1 MINLKF
7 NNKVSNSIFSFIPAL
22 LIIFSLILMWEFCV
36 YIFDIEKWLLPS
48 PSAIFLDFI
57 KNPIVFLNHTYVT
70 LIEILIGFILAII
83 VALLLASVIV
93 MFKVVE
99 RSLYPFLIASQ
110 TIPIIVIAPLLL
122 VWIGY
127 GLLPKV
133 IVVALISFFPI
144 VVNTV
149 DGMKSIDR
157 DLLNLLRTMGA
168 NKWQIFVKIR
178 VPTCLPFFFSGAR
191 VAVTVSVIG
200 AVIGERVGASEGL
213 GYLMIRSKP
222 LFLTERVFVAIS
234 ILSFIGISL
243 FLLLLII
250 EKLSI
255 PWANNKNN
263 N

>member
-99 RSLYPFLIASQ
+99 RSFYPFLIASQ

-168 NKWQIFVKIR
+168 NN
-178 VPTCLPFFFSGAR
+178 CLLYTSPSPR
-191 VAVTVSVIG
+191 D
-200 AVIGERVGASEGL
+200 
-213 GYLMIRSKP
+213 
-222 LFLTERVFVAIS
+222 
-234 ILSFIGISL
+234 
-243 FLLLLII
+243 
-250 EKLSI
+250 
-255 PWANNKNN
+255 
-263 N
+263 

>member
-1 MINLKF
+1 MGKSP
-7 NNKVSNSIFSFIPAL
+7 VPTP
-22 LIIFSLILMWEFCV
+22 II
-36 YIFDIEKWLLPS
+36 
-48 PSAIFLDFI
+48 
-57 KNPIVFLNHTYVT
+57 FLNHTYVT
-70 LIEILIGFILAII
+70 LIEIFIGFMLAVVIGI
-83 VALLLASVIV
+83 LLASLIV
-93 MFKVVE
+93 MFNIVE
-99 RSLYPFLIASQ
+99 KSLYPLLIASQ
-110 TIPIIVIAPLLL
+110 TIPIIVIAPILL

-168 NKWQIFVKIR
+168 NKWQIFTKIR
-178 VPTCLPFFFSGAR
+178 IPNCLPFFFSGAR
-191 VAVTVSVIG
+191 VAATLSVIG
-200 AVIGERVGASEGL
+200 AVIGEWVGASEGL

-222 LFLTERVFVAIS
+222 LFLTERVFVAIF
-234 ILSFIGISL
+234 ILSLIGILL

-255 PWANNKNN
+255 PWANNKKFN
-263 N
+263 